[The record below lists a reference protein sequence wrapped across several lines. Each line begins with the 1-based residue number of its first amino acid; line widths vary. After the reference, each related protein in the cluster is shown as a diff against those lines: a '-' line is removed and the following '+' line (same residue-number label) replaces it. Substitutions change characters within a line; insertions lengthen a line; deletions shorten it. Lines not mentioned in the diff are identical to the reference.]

1 MDILKVATDWAKA
14 ELVSTSFF
22 IIVGIVFLMASF
34 GFWQFGKTELARA
47 YIIPVLVAG
56 AFLMTVG
63 FGLFFTNKARITQFE
78 TAYAK
83 DASAF
88 VSSELERATAT
99 LKEYKTIV
107 FTAIPIIIM
116 VCALVIFLAN
126 TPIWRASMISTISM
140 LSVILLIDGLAHA
153 RISDYN
159 QKLLQA
165 QQELKQ

>member
-1 MDILKVATDWAKA
+1 
-14 ELVSTSFF
+14 
-22 IIVGIVFLMASF
+22 MASF

-99 LKEYKTIV
+99 LKEYKIIV
-107 FTAIPIIIM
+107 FNAMGET
-116 VCALVIFLAN
+116 
-126 TPIWRASMISTISM
+126 R
-140 LSVILLIDGLAHA
+140 
-153 RISDYN
+153 
-159 QKLLQA
+159 
-165 QQELKQ
+165 